1 MITGKQNLMNTGPGS
16 VKETGIGIRK
26 GRGVL
31 VTNARTIY
39 KSIGAMAGLL
49 LCLAPMLTEAG
60 NLYRYR
66 NSEGNLVI
74 DHQVPPQ
81 YIPKGYEIITES
93 GRVEEV
99 VPPQVEKTESAE
111 QSAVSTAEV
120 ARQLEEDQMLLR
132 SYSSLNELQGAG
144 VRRLEQ
150 LAREI
155 DIIESNMAKNQRQL
169 QQFRER
175 AAQYQFNGE
184 TLPDSLLKNIDG
196 VLLAQRDAEQMMELR
211 RAEYRGMEL
220 RYQRY
225 ADRFT
230 ELTAKRASE

>member
-1 MITGKQNLMNTGPGS
+1 M
-16 VKETGIGIRK
+16 KETGIGIRK

-31 VTNARTIY
+31 VTNARTIH

-74 DHQVPPQ
+74 DHQVPPE
-81 YIPKGYEIITES
+81 YIPRGYEIITDT

-99 VPPQVEKTESAE
+99 VPPQAEKTDSAGE
-111 QSAVSTAEV
+111 VSVSAAEV
-120 ARQLEEDQMLLR
+120 ARRFEEDQMLLR
-132 SYSSLNELQGAG
+132 SYSSLDELQDAGA
-144 VRRLEQ
+144 RRLEQ

-155 DIIESNMAKNQRQL
+155 EIIESNMAKNQQQL

-175 AAQYQFNGE
+175 AAHHQFNGE
-184 TLPDSLLKNIDG
+184 KLPDALLKSIDDA
-196 VLLAQRDAEQMMELR
+196 LLALRDGEQMLGLR
-211 RAEYRGMEL
+211 RAEYRGTEL

-225 ADRFT
+225 AERFA